1 MYIDAPGIDL
11 NGVEEQTAAVLMAIV
26 ADDLKGAPRFVS
38 VREIAAKEKG
48 TMIYKVTLNGRLYEV
63 EVENGEAVMLGV
75 TDTAAV
81 TAEAQPEPVRVY
93 APVYEPEPEYKPIP
107 EPEPVNEF
115 NSSMY
120 YPYEGA
126 LRDPP
131 TH

>member
-1 MYIDAPGIDL
+1 MYIDAPGIAL

-38 VREIAAKEKG
+38 VREIAAKERD
-48 TMIYKVTLNGRLYEV
+48 TVIYKVTLNGKLYEV

-75 TDTAAV
+75 TDASAAV
-81 TAEAQPEPVRVY
+81 AESPPELY
-93 APVYEPEPEYKPIP
+93 APVYEPEPIP
-107 EPEPVNEF
+107 EPIEELTAG
-115 NSSMY
+115 MY

-126 LRDPP
+126 LRSPP